1 MGSLL
6 CVCFPEEGSISLR
19 FLSSGGPAILE
30 ERVDTVAADNCLGPS
45 IQIHGGSAI
54 DMVCKEPCACIVGGC
69 LGEAGLLTKEQAFQ
83 NITYPQCPENTV
95 PSEVTGGRLE
105 TWQSLGVLGE
115 SSRFRGKG
123 SVAETFCQ
131 AVLTYLH
138 TSRAHT
144 CF

>member
-1 MGSLL
+1 M
-6 CVCFPEEGSISLR
+6 CFPEEGSISLR

-45 IQIHGGSAI
+45 IQIHGGSGI
-54 DMVCKEPCACIVGGC
+54 DMVCREPCVCVGGGVW
-69 LGEAGLLTKEQAFQ
+69 GEAGLLTKEQAFQ
-83 NITYPQCPENTV
+83 NITCPQWPENTV

-123 SVAETFCQ
+123 SVAETFC
-131 AVLTYLH
+131 LTYLH
-138 TSRAHT
+138 ASRAHA